1 MNDNND
7 FHQENS
13 GQTACAGPVEV
24 AVSTKPS
31 DEALNRSLRQF
42 VQQLTRPTTTVTPV
56 QTAYRRYPCSDKEMM
71 ARYGMR
77 RATPSELAIFPTHP
91 LVIAVI
97 KVRIKQIG
105 RPVYTGMGSPNLI
118 VWAVESYPGSH
129 QFRMP
134 NGDLLHE
141 QYNEIVWQPVPLTTP
156 ISTTATIR
164 QERLRQQWQQTARRR
179 LRQHLTLADG
189 Q

>member
-1 MNDNND
+1 MNE
-7 FHQENS
+7 QAARS
-13 GQTACAGPVEV
+13 LTAFARRLVRPAT
-24 AVSTKPS
+24 AVSAPTTVRPRYPFS
-31 DEALNRSLRQF
+31 DEEPALSEAE
-42 VQQLTRPTTTVTPV
+42 V
-56 QTAYRRYPCSDKEMM
+56 MM

-77 RATPSELAIFPTHP
+77 PATPAELAIFPTHP

-105 RPVYTGMGSPNLI
+105 RPVYTDMGSPNLI

-141 QYNEIVWQPVPLTTP
+141 QYNEIVWEPVPLITP
-156 ISTTATIR
+156 ISTLATIQ
-164 QERLRQQWQQTARRR
+164 QERFQQEWRQTARHS
-179 LRQHLTLADG
+179 LRQHLTLANG
-189 Q
+189 R

>member
-1 MNDNND
+1 MN
-7 FHQENS
+7 E
-13 GQTACAGPVEV
+13 QTARSLTAFARRLVRPAT
-24 AVSTKPS
+24 AVSAPK
-31 DEALNRSLRQF
+31 
-42 VQQLTRPTTTVTPV
+42 TVH
-56 QTAYRRYPCSDKEMM
+56 ARYPCSDEEMM

-77 RATPSELAIFPTHP
+77 YATPSELAIFPTHP

-129 QFRMP
+129 QFRMS

-141 QYNEIVWQPVPLTTP
+141 QYNEIVWEPVPLITP
-156 ISTTATIR
+156 ISTLATIQ
-164 QERLRQQWQQTARRR
+164 QERFQQEWRQTARRS
-179 LRQHLTLADG
+179 LRQHLTLANG
-189 Q
+189 R